1 MSAEWVEALDEK
13 LRESDV
19 RLPAASAISLCV
31 QNITELSDGEEPLC
45 YFIQVDSQGATAAF
59 GKAPE
64 HTVVF
69 TQPYHVAVSIAQRN
83 RDAHAA
89 FLLGEIRVAGDV
101 TALLRLGSIT
111 AKIQEL
117 AASLQPATEF

>member
-1 MSAEWVEALDEK
+1 MGALDEK

-19 RLPAASAISLCV
+19 RLPEASQASLCV
-31 QNITELSDGEEPLC
+31 QNITEFSDGETPLC
-45 YFIQVDSQGATAAF
+45 YFIQVDAEGATATF
-59 GKAPE
+59 GKAPDPS
-64 HTVVF
+64 VVF
-69 TQPYHVAVSIAQRN
+69 TQPYDIAVSIAQRN

-89 FLLGEIRVAGDV
+89 FLLGEIKVEGDV
-101 TALLRLGSIT
+101 TSLLSLSDVT

>member
-1 MSAEWVEALDEK
+1 MGALDEK

-19 RLPAASAISLCV
+19 RLPEASPISLCV

-45 YFIQVDSQGATAAF
+45 YFIQVDAQGATAIF
-59 GKAPE
+59 GEAPDP
-64 HTVVF
+64 TVVF
-69 TQPYHVAVSIAQRN
+69 TQSHDVAVSVAQRN

-89 FLLGEIRVAGDV
+89 FLLGEIKVAGDV
-101 TALLRLGSIT
+101 TSLLSLSDVT

-117 AASLQPATEF
+117 VASLQPATEF